1 MSAASS
7 PARTLVVRCPDWS
20 VTALGHSP
28 SSLAAVEEGGRLI
41 AASLAARRLG
51 VRPGQRRREAQARCP
66 ELFVGK
72 RDEAAERRAFEP
84 VVRALE
90 AFGPAVAL
98 GAPGWAAVRTRGPA
112 RYFGGE
118 RAFAMRVAE
127 ALGELL
133 GPPLPSETD
142 RQLVAPC
149 WQIGVADGPFAA
161 TIAAGTGRIVSSAKT
176 AAFLS
181 PVPIDEV
188 GDGELADLL
197 RRLGVYSLGAFA
209 ALDERDV
216 LARFGVQG
224 ARLHA
229 LARGSAESALAPRPT
244 AQPLVAELVPDPP
257 IARVDEAAFAVRAL
271 ATDLAHQLSVGGLA
285 CTLVEIAVS
294 FTDGEQVVRRWSHD
308 GSFAASLIAERLRFQ
323 LEAFLLRRATGETG
337 EEMVG
342 EERGIT
348 HLRLEAVEVG
358 ADLGRAFELWGRPAF
373 DEERVGRTFARL
385 QGIAGAEAVLR
396 PFLVGGRGPADQV
409 VFVPYGEAPPSPQV
423 LADAPWPGRLPP
435 PSPTIVGDGGTV
447 TVRDGEG
454 LPISIGARGQM
465 TAPPA
470 AVDFDGDAVAVC
482 SFGGPWPIDEHWWEP
497 RRRRRRARIEV
508 LLEDGQALLLSLEQG
523 RWQVEGRWD

>member
-1 MSAASS
+1 VSAPIS
-7 PARTLVVRCPDWS
+7 PARTLVVRCPNWS

-28 SSLAAVEEGGRLI
+28 SSLAAVEEAGRLS

-66 ELFVGK
+66 ELVVGK

-98 GAPGWAAVRTRGPA
+98 GAPGWAAMRIRGPA

-118 RAFAMRVAE
+118 RAFAMQVAE

-133 GPPLPSETD
+133 GPSPLSEAEAS
-142 RQLVAPC
+142 LVAPC

-161 TIAAGTGRIVSSAKT
+161 TIAAKTGRIVPSAET

-181 PVPIDEV
+181 PVSIDEI
-188 GDGELADLL
+188 GDGELVDLL
-197 RRLGVYSLGAFA
+197 RRLGVYSLGAFG

-229 LARGSAESALAPRPT
+229 LARGSGESALAPRPT
-244 AQPLVAELVPDPP
+244 AQPFVADLVPDPP
-257 IARVDEAAFAVRAL
+257 IARVDEAAFAVRSL
-271 ATDLAHQLSVGGLA
+271 AADLAHQLSVGGLA
-285 CTLVEIAVS
+285 CTLLEIAVS
-294 FTDGEQVVRRWSHD
+294 FTDGDQVVRRWSHD

-337 EEMVG
+337 EEIL

-373 DEERVGRTFARL
+373 DEDRVGRTFARL

-409 VFVPYGEAPPSPQV
+409 VFVPYGEAPPSAEA

-447 TVRDGEG
+447 AVRDGEG

-470 AVDFDGDAVAVC
+470 VVDFGGDAAVAGRPW
-482 SFGGPWPIDEHWWEP
+482 GGPWPIDGHWWEP